1 MSNLVVGGR
10 PQLQG
15 RARVNGFAL
24 LLLSGFALGVIHS
37 FDPDHLVAMSTLL
50 GRERERLARA
60 FSKGLTWGLG
70 HTLSL
75 VTLGVLLVIFDA
87 RVSGSWERVF
97 EASVGVVLIYLG
109 IRRLR
114 DVRRRPHLHAHR
126 HGDLEHTHYHV
137 HGMRVDHGAEEAHK
151 QHSHAPLWI
160 GILHGFAGTAALMA
174 LLPALLLDHVGS
186 YLLYVL
192 AFGLG
197 STLSMGAFC
206 AGMGHLTFRLQ
217 HSRNSPRRWW
227 AASAGSLSLAL
238 GVVWLGSTL
247 LA

>member
-1 MSNLVVGGR
+1 
-10 PQLQG
+10 
-15 RARVNGFAL
+15 VNAFGFL
-24 LLLSGFALGVIHS
+24 LLTGFALGVIHS
-37 FDPDHLVAMSTLL
+37 FDPDHLAAMSTLI
-50 GRERERLARA
+50 GRERERLGKA
-60 FSKGLTWGLG
+60 FIKGLTWGLG

-75 VTLGVLLVIFDA
+75 VTLGLLLIVFDA
-87 RVSGSWERVF
+87 RLSGSWERLF
-97 EASVGVVLIYLG
+97 EAGVGVVLVYLG

-114 DVRRRPHLHAHR
+114 DARRGPHLHVHR

-137 HGMRVDHGAEEAHK
+137 HGMRVDHGAEGAHSE
-151 QHSHAPLWI
+151 HSHAPLWI

-206 AGMGHLTFRLQ
+206 AGLGHLTSRLQ
-217 HSRNSPRRWW
+217 HAGGSPHRWW
-227 AASAGSLSLAL
+227 AGLAGSLSLAL
-238 GVVWLGSTL
+238 GIVWLGSTL

>member
-1 MSNLVVGGR
+1 MN
-10 PQLQG
+10 
-15 RARVNGFAL
+15 AFGF

-37 FDPDHLVAMSTLL
+37 FDPDHLAAMSTLL
-50 GRERERLARA
+50 GRKRERFAHA
-60 FSKGLTWGLG
+60 FSKGLIWGLG

-75 VTLGVLLVIFDA
+75 VTLGLLLVIFDA
-87 RVSGSWERVF
+87 QVSGFWERAF
-97 EASVGVVLIYLG
+97 ETGVGVVLIYLG

-114 DVRRRPHLHAHR
+114 DTLRRPHLHVHR

-137 HGMRVDHGAEEAHK
+137 HGVGVDHGAEEAHSE
-151 QHSHAPLWI
+151 HSHAPLWI
-160 GILHGFAGTAALMA
+160 GVLHGFAGTAALMA
-174 LLPALLLDHVGS
+174 LLPALLLDHVSS

-206 AGMGHLTFRLQ
+206 AGVGRLA
-217 HSRNSPRRWW
+217 SRLKRVRGSGDRWW
-227 AASAGSLSLAL
+227 AALAGSLSLAL

>member
-1 MSNLVVGGR
+1 MNAFELI
-10 PQLQG
+10 L
-15 RARVNGFAL
+15 F
-24 LLLSGFALGVIHS
+24 SGFALGVIHS
-37 FDPDHLVAMSTLL
+37 LDPDHLAAMSTLL
-50 GRERERLARA
+50 GRERERLVHA
-60 FSKGLTWGLG
+60 FTKGLTWGLG

-75 VTLGVLLVIFDA
+75 VSLGLLLVVFDTQ
-87 RVSGSWERVF
+87 VSGFWERAF
-97 EASVGVVLIYLG
+97 EASVGIVLIYLG

-137 HGMRVDHGAEEAHK
+137 HGRRVEHGVERAHSE
-151 QHSHAPLWI
+151 HSHAPLWI
-160 GILHGFAGTAALMA
+160 GILHGFAGTAAVMA

-206 AGMGHLTFRLQ
+206 AGIGHVTFRLQ
-217 HSRNSPRRWW
+217 HSRSSPDRWW

-238 GVVWLGSTL
+238 GVVWLGSIL